1 MKARI
6 IMLLLVNLS
15 CTLFAQKNDTEL
27 LSINNQLSEM
37 SPTGR
42 EIQEQSGLKIVCERI
57 EEDGFASAYESY
69 SFSIENN
76 TDHSISEPQWTYT
89 LPLKGGGEFIIATSP
104 NDIFTIPIVE
114 SKDLYDIDAD
124 HCISGR
130 IVFRGI
136 IDGEE
141 AIVSYNIMLDLKP
154 HIISYS
160 EIIKTVN
167 ETNTAYSIDFT
178 VRYVGSDFL
187 RVGVRE
193 EYSPS
198 LIMQTIEEPLVAHV
212 HRSSINAFNYAWV
225 WLHVYN
231 EYGEDEITIT
241 LKNLIGDSDI
251 TGVQTIHSDFVNASV
266 IKIYTKEGKYMM
278 QITDWD
284 NLKELNQEIY
294 ILQLCNKEGIPFKTI
309 KYLKGQ

>member
-6 IMLLLVNLS
+6 IMLLLISLS
-15 CTLFAQKNDTEL
+15 CTLFAQKNDTESL
-27 LSINNQLSEM
+27 PINSQLSEM

-42 EIQEQSGLKIVCERI
+42 EIQEQSGLKIVCGRI

-89 LPLKGGGEFIIATSP
+89 LPLKGGGESIIATSQ

-114 SKDLYDIDAD
+114 SKDLYDIDTD
-124 HCISGR
+124 HCISGK
-130 IVFRGI
+130 ILFSCI

-141 AIVSYNIMLDLKP
+141 SVASYNIMLDLKP

-187 RVGVRE
+187 EVGVRE
-193 EYSPS
+193 EYSPF
-198 LIMQTIEEPLVAHV
+198 LEIQTIEEPLVAHV
-212 HRSSINAFNYAWV
+212 YRSSINAFNYAWV

-231 EYGEDEITIT
+231 EYGEDEVIIT
-241 LKNLIGDSDI
+241 LESDI

-266 IKIYTKEGKYMM
+266 INIYTKEGKYMM
-278 QITDWD
+278 QITNWD
-284 NLKELNQEIY
+284 DLKELNQEIY

>member
-1 MKARI
+1 MKTRI
-6 IMLLLVNLS
+6 IMLLLISLS
-15 CTLFAQKNDTEL
+15 CTLFAQRNDTEL

-76 TDHSISEPQWTYT
+76 TVHSISEPQWTYT

-198 LIMQTIEEPLVAHV
+198 LIMQTIEEPFVAHV
-212 HRSSINAFNYAWV
+212 YRSSINAFNYAWV

-231 EYGEDEITIT
+231 EYGEDEVIIT
-241 LKNLIGDSDI
+241 LESDI
-251 TGVQTIHSDFVNASV
+251 TGVQTTHSDFVNASV

-278 QITDWD
+278 QITNWD
-284 NLKELNQEIY
+284 DLKELNQEIY
-294 ILQLCNKEGIPFKTI
+294 ILQLCNKDGIPFKTI

>member
-1 MKARI
+1 MKTRI
-6 IMLLLVNLS
+6 IMLLLISLS

-27 LSINNQLSEM
+27 LSINNQFSEM
-37 SPTGR
+37 SPTRR

-57 EEDGFASAYESY
+57 EEDGFVSAYESY

-76 TDHSISEPQWTYT
+76 TVHSISELQWTYI
-89 LPLKGGGEFIIATSP
+89 LPLKGGGEAIIATSQ
-104 NDIFTIPIVE
+104 NDIFTIPVVE
-114 SKDLYDIDAD
+114 NKNLYDIDTD
-124 HCISGR
+124 HCISGKV
-130 IVFRGI
+130 VFSCVI
-136 IDGEE
+136 HGEE
-141 AIVSYNIMLDLKP
+141 SVASYNIMLDLKP
-154 HIISYS
+154 RIISYS

-193 EYSPS
+193 EYSPF
-198 LIMQTIEEPLVAHV
+198 LEIQTIEEPLVAHV
-212 HRSSINAFNYAWV
+212 RRSGINTFDCAWV

-231 EYGEDEITIT
+231 EYGEDEVIIT
-241 LKNLIGDSDI
+241 LESDI
-251 TGVQTIHSDFVNASV
+251 TGVQTIHSDFVNTSV

-278 QITDWD
+278 QITNWD
-284 NLKELNQEIY
+284 DLKELNQEIY

-309 KYLKGQ
+309 KYQKGQ

>member
-1 MKARI
+1 MKTRI
-6 IMLLLVNLS
+6 IMLLLISLS
-15 CTLFAQKNDTEL
+15 CTLFAQKNDTESL
-27 LSINNQLSEM
+27 PINSQLSGI
-37 SPTGR
+37 SSTGR

-89 LPLKGGGEFIIATSP
+89 LPLKGGGESIIATSP

-231 EYGEDEITIT
+231 EYGEDEVIIT
-241 LKNLIGDSDI
+241 LESDI

-294 ILQLCNKEGIPFKTI
+294 ILRLCNKDGIPFKTI

>member
-15 CTLFAQKNDTEL
+15 CTLFAQKNDTESL
-27 LSINNQLSEM
+27 PINSQLSEM

-42 EIQEQSGLKIVCERI
+42 EIQEQSGLKIVCGRI

-69 SFSIENN
+69 NFSIENN
-76 TDHSISEPQWTYT
+76 TDHFISEPQWTYT
-89 LPLKGGGEFIIATSP
+89 LPLKSGGETIIATSQ

-124 HCISGR
+124 HCISGK
-130 IVFRGI
+130 IVFSCF

-141 AIVSYNIMLDLKP
+141 SVASYNIMLDLKP

-187 RVGVRE
+187 EVGVRE
-193 EYSPS
+193 EYSPF
-198 LIMQTIEEPLVAHV
+198 LEIQTIEEPLVAHV
-212 HRSSINAFNYAWV
+212 CRSGINTFDCAWV

-231 EYGEDEITIT
+231 EYGEDEVIIT
-241 LKNLIGDSDI
+241 LESDI
-251 TGVQTIHSDFVNASV
+251 TGIQTIHSDFVNASV
-266 IKIYTKEGKYMM
+266 INIYTKEGKYMM
-278 QITDWD
+278 QITNWD
-284 NLKELNQEIY
+284 DLKELNQEIY

-309 KYLKGQ
+309 KYLKG

>member
-1 MKARI
+1 MKTRI
-6 IMLLLVNLS
+6 IMLLLISLS
-15 CTLFAQKNDTEL
+15 CTLFAQKNDTESL
-27 LSINNQLSEM
+27 PINSQLSEM

-42 EIQEQSGLKIVCERI
+42 EIQEQSGLKIVCGRI

-69 SFSIENN
+69 NFSIENN
-76 TDHSISEPQWTYT
+76 TNHSISEPQWTYT
-89 LPLKGGGEFIIATSP
+89 LPLKGGGEAIIATSQ

-114 SKDLYDIDAD
+114 SKDLYDIDTD
-124 HCISGR
+124 HCISGK
-130 IVFRGI
+130 IVFSCF

-141 AIVSYNIMLDLKP
+141 SVASYNIMLDLKP

-187 RVGVRE
+187 EVGVRE
-193 EYSPS
+193 EYSPF
-198 LIMQTIEEPLVAHV
+198 LEIQTIEEPLVAHV
-212 HRSSINAFNYAWV
+212 RRSGINTFDCAWV

-231 EYGEDEITIT
+231 EYGEDEVIIT
-241 LKNLIGDSDI
+241 LESDI

-278 QITDWD
+278 QITNWAD
-284 NLKELNQEIY
+284 LKELNQEIY

>member
-141 AIVSYNIMLDLKP
+141 SVASYNIMLDLKP

-225 WLHVYN
+225 WLH
-231 EYGEDEITIT
+231 EPTRRRQSRR
-241 LKNLIGDSDI
+241 LKR
-251 TGVQTIHSDFVNASV
+251 
-266 IKIYTKEGKYMM
+266 
-278 QITDWD
+278 
-284 NLKELNQEIY
+284 
-294 ILQLCNKEGIPFKTI
+294 
-309 KYLKGQ
+309 

>member
-15 CTLFAQKNDTEL
+15 CTLFAQKNDTESL
-27 LSINNQLSEM
+27 PINSQLSEM

-42 EIQEQSGLKIVCERI
+42 EIQEQSGLKIVCGRI

-69 SFSIENN
+69 NFSIENN
-76 TDHSISEPQWTYT
+76 TNHSISEPQWTYT
-89 LPLKGGGEFIIATSP
+89 LPLKSGGETIIATSQ

-130 IVFRGI
+130 IVFSCI

-141 AIVSYNIMLDLKP
+141 SVASYNIMLDLKP

-212 HRSSINAFNYAWV
+212 CRSGINTFDCAWV

-231 EYGEDEITIT
+231 EYGEDEVIIT
-241 LKNLIGDSDI
+241 LESDI
-251 TGVQTIHSDFVNASV
+251 TGIQTIHSDFVNASV
-266 IKIYTKEGKYMM
+266 INIYTKEGKYMM
-278 QITDWD
+278 QITNWD
-284 NLKELNQEIY
+284 DLKELNQEIY

-309 KYLKGQ
+309 KYLKG

>member
-1 MKARI
+1 MKTRI
-6 IMLLLVNLS
+6 IMLLLISLS
-15 CTLFAQKNDTEL
+15 CTLFAQKNDTESL
-27 LSINNQLSEM
+27 PINSRFSEIL
-37 SPTGR
+37 PTGR

-69 SFSIENN
+69 SFNIENN
-76 TDHSISEPQWTYT
+76 TVHSISEPQWTYT
-89 LPLKGGGEFIIATSP
+89 LPLKSGGEASIATSQ

-114 SKDLYDIDAD
+114 NKDLYDIDAD

-130 IVFRGI
+130 IAFRGI

-141 AIVSYNIMLDLKP
+141 SIVSYNIMLDLKP

-187 RVGVRE
+187 EVGVRE
-193 EYSPS
+193 KYSPF
-198 LIMQTIEEPLVAHV
+198 LEIQTIEEPLVAHV
-212 HRSSINAFNYAWV
+212 RRSGINTFDCAWV

-231 EYGEDEITIT
+231 EYGEDEVIIT
-241 LKNLIGDSDI
+241 LESDI

-278 QITDWD
+278 QITNWD
-284 NLKELNQEIY
+284 DLKELNQEIY

>member
-42 EIQEQSGLKIVCERI
+42 EIHEQSGLKIVCERI

-114 SKDLYDIDAD
+114 SKDLYDIDVD

-198 LIMQTIEEPLVAHV
+198 LIMQTIEEPFVAHV
-212 HRSSINAFNYAWV
+212 YRSSINAFNYAWV

-294 ILQLCNKEGIPFKTI
+294 ILQLCNKDGIPFKTI

>member
-1 MKARI
+1 MKTRI
-6 IMLLLVNLS
+6 IMLLLISLS

-42 EIQEQSGLKIVCERI
+42 EIHEQSGLKIVCERI

-69 SFSIENN
+69 NFSIENN
-76 TDHSISEPQWTYT
+76 TVHPISEPQWTYT

-104 NDIFTIPIVE
+104 NDIFTIPIVG

-130 IVFRGI
+130 IVFRDI

-187 RVGVRE
+187 EVGVRE
-193 EYSPS
+193 EYSPF
-198 LIMQTIEEPLVAHV
+198 LEIQTIEEPFVAHV
-212 HRSSINAFNYAWV
+212 RRSGINTFDCAWV

-231 EYGEDEITIT
+231 EYGEDEVIIT
-241 LKNLIGDSDI
+241 LESDI

-294 ILQLCNKEGIPFKTI
+294 ILRLCNKDGIPFKTI

>member
-6 IMLLLVNLS
+6 IMLLLISLS
-15 CTLFAQKNDTEL
+15 CTLFAQKNDTESL
-27 LSINNQLSEM
+27 PINSRFSEI
-37 SPTGR
+37 SPVGR
-42 EIQEQSGLKIVCERI
+42 EVQEQSGLKIVCERI

-69 SFSIENN
+69 NFSIENN
-76 TDHSISEPQWTYT
+76 TVHPISEPQWTYT

-104 NDIFTIPIVE
+104 NDIFTIPIVG

-187 RVGVRE
+187 EVGVRE
-193 EYSPS
+193 EYSPF
-198 LIMQTIEEPLVAHV
+198 LEIQTIEEPFVAHV
-212 HRSSINAFNYAWV
+212 RRSGINTFDCAWV

-231 EYGEDEITIT
+231 EYGEDEVIIT
-241 LKNLIGDSDI
+241 LESDI

-266 IKIYTKEGKYMM
+266 IKIYTKEGKYIM

-284 NLKELNQEIY
+284 DLKELNQEIY
-294 ILQLCNKEGIPFKTI
+294 ILQLCNKDGIPFKTI

>member
-6 IMLLLVNLS
+6 IMLLLISLS
-15 CTLFAQKNDTEL
+15 CTLFAQKNDTESL
-27 LSINNQLSEM
+27 PINSRFSEI
-37 SPTGR
+37 SPVGR

-89 LPLKGGGEFIIATSP
+89 LLLKGGGEAIIATSQ

-114 SKDLYDIDAD
+114 SKDLYDIDTD
-124 HCISGR
+124 HCISGK
-130 IVFRGI
+130 ILFSCI

-141 AIVSYNIMLDLKP
+141 SVASYNIMLDLKP

-187 RVGVRE
+187 EVGVRE
-193 EYSPS
+193 EYSPF
-198 LIMQTIEEPLVAHV
+198 LEIQTIEEPLVAHV
-212 HRSSINAFNYAWV
+212 CRSGINTFDCAWV

-231 EYGEDEITIT
+231 EYGEDEVIIT
-241 LKNLIGDSDI
+241 LESDI

-266 IKIYTKEGKYMM
+266 IRIYTKEGKYMM

-284 NLKELNQEIY
+284 DLKELNQEIY
-294 ILQLCNKEGIPFKTI
+294 ILRLYNKDGIPFKTI

>member
-1 MKARI
+1 MKTRI
-6 IMLLLVNLS
+6 IMLLLISLS
-15 CTLFAQKNDTEL
+15 CTLFAQRNDTEL

-198 LIMQTIEEPLVAHV
+198 LIMQTIEEPFVAHV
-212 HRSSINAFNYAWV
+212 YRSSINAFNYAWV

-231 EYGEDEITIT
+231 EYGEDEVIIT
-241 LKNLIGDSDI
+241 LESDI

-278 QITDWD
+278 QITNWD
-284 NLKELNQEIY
+284 DLKELNQEIY
-294 ILQLCNKEGIPFKTI
+294 ILQLCNKDGIPFKTI

>member
-6 IMLLLVNLS
+6 IMLLLISLS
-15 CTLFAQKNDTEL
+15 CTLFAQKNDTESL
-27 LSINNQLSEM
+27 PINSRFSEI
-37 SPTGR
+37 SPVGR
-42 EIQEQSGLKIVCERI
+42 EVQEQSGLKIVCGRI

-69 SFSIENN
+69 NFSIENN
-76 TDHSISEPQWTYT
+76 TVHPISEPQWTYT

-114 SKDLYDIDAD
+114 SKDLYDIDVD

-193 EYSPS
+193 EYSPF
-198 LIMQTIEEPLVAHV
+198 LEIQTIEEPFVAHV
-212 HRSSINAFNYAWV
+212 RRSGINTFDYAWV

-231 EYGEDEITIT
+231 EYGEDEVIIT
-241 LKNLIGDSDI
+241 LESDI

-278 QITDWD
+278 QITNWD
-284 NLKELNQEIY
+284 DLKELNQEIY
-294 ILQLCNKEGIPFKTI
+294 ILQLCNKDGIPFKTI

>member
-15 CTLFAQKNDTEL
+15 CTLFAQKNDTESL
-27 LSINNQLSEM
+27 PINSQLSEM

-69 SFSIENN
+69 NFSIENN
-76 TDHSISEPQWTYT
+76 TDHFISEPQWTYT
-89 LPLKGGGEFIIATSP
+89 LPLKSGGETIIATSQ

-124 HCISGR
+124 HCISGK
-130 IVFRGI
+130 IVFSCF

-141 AIVSYNIMLDLKP
+141 SVASYNIMLDLKP

-187 RVGVRE
+187 EVGVRE
-193 EYSPS
+193 EYSPF
-198 LIMQTIEEPLVAHV
+198 LEIQTIEEPLVAHV
-212 HRSSINAFNYAWV
+212 CRSGINTFDCAWV

-231 EYGEDEITIT
+231 EYGEDEVIIT
-241 LKNLIGDSDI
+241 LESDI
-251 TGVQTIHSDFVNASV
+251 TGIQTIHSDFVNASV
-266 IKIYTKEGKYMM
+266 INIYTKEGKYMM
-278 QITDWD
+278 QITNWD
-284 NLKELNQEIY
+284 DLKELNQEIY

-309 KYLKGQ
+309 KYLKG

>member
-15 CTLFAQKNDTEL
+15 CTLFAQKNDTESL
-27 LSINNQLSEM
+27 PINSQLSEM

-42 EIQEQSGLKIVCERI
+42 EIQEQSGLKIVCGRI

-69 SFSIENN
+69 NFSIENN
-76 TDHSISEPQWTYT
+76 TNHSISEPQWTYT
-89 LPLKGGGEFIIATSP
+89 LPLKSGGETIIATSQ

-130 IVFRGI
+130 IVFSCI

-141 AIVSYNIMLDLKP
+141 SVASYNIMLDLKP

-212 HRSSINAFNYAWV
+212 CRSGINTFDCAWV

-231 EYGEDEITIT
+231 EYGEDEVIIT
-241 LKNLIGDSDI
+241 LESDI
-251 TGVQTIHSDFVNASV
+251 TGIQTIHSDFVNASV
-266 IKIYTKEGKYMM
+266 INIYTKEGKYMM
-278 QITDWD
+278 QITNWD
-284 NLKELNQEIY
+284 DLKELNQEIY

>member
-6 IMLLLVNLS
+6 IMLLLISLS

-89 LPLKGGGEFIIATSP
+89 LPLKGGGESIIATSQ

-114 SKDLYDIDAD
+114 SKDLYDIDTD
-124 HCISGR
+124 HCISGK
-130 IVFRGI
+130 ILFSCI

-141 AIVSYNIMLDLKP
+141 SVASYNIMLDLKP

-187 RVGVRE
+187 EVGVRE
-193 EYSPS
+193 EYSPF
-198 LIMQTIEEPLVAHV
+198 LEIQTIEEPLVAHV
-212 HRSSINAFNYAWV
+212 YRSSINAFNYAWV

-231 EYGEDEITIT
+231 EYGEDEVII
-241 LKNLIGDSDI
+241 NLESDI
-251 TGVQTIHSDFVNASV
+251 TGGQTIHSDFVNASV
-266 IKIYTKEGKYMM
+266 INIYTKEGKYMM
-278 QITDWD
+278 QITNWD
-284 NLKELNQEIY
+284 DLKELNQEIY

>member
-1 MKARI
+1 MKTRI
-6 IMLLLVNLS
+6 IMLLLISLS

-42 EIQEQSGLKIVCERI
+42 EIHEQSGLKIVCERI

-76 TDHSISEPQWTYT
+76 TDHSITEPQWTYT

-104 NDIFTIPIVE
+104 NDIFTIPIVG

-130 IVFRGI
+130 IVFRDI

-198 LIMQTIEEPLVAHV
+198 LIMQTIEEPFVAHV
-212 HRSSINAFNYAWV
+212 YRSSINAFNYAWV

-266 IKIYTKEGKYMM
+266 IKIYTKEGKYIM

-284 NLKELNQEIY
+284 DLKELNQEIY
-294 ILQLCNKEGIPFKTI
+294 ILQLCNKDGIPFKTI

>member
-6 IMLLLVNLS
+6 IMLLLISLS
-15 CTLFAQKNDTEL
+15 CTLFAQKNDTESL
-27 LSINNQLSEM
+27 PINSQLSEM

-42 EIQEQSGLKIVCERI
+42 EIQEQSGLKIVCGRI

-89 LPLKGGGEFIIATSP
+89 LPLKGGGEAIIATSQ

-141 AIVSYNIMLDLKP
+141 SVASYNIMLDLKP

-187 RVGVRE
+187 EVGVRE
-193 EYSPS
+193 EYSPF
-198 LIMQTIEEPLVAHV
+198 LEIQTIEEPLVAHV
-212 HRSSINAFNYAWV
+212 CRSGINTFDCAWV

-231 EYGEDEITIT
+231 EYGEDEVIIT
-241 LKNLIGDSDI
+241 LESDI

-266 IKIYTKEGKYMM
+266 IRIYTKEGKYMM

-284 NLKELNQEIY
+284 DLKELNQEIY
-294 ILQLCNKEGIPFKTI
+294 ILRLYNKDGIPFKTI

>member
-6 IMLLLVNLS
+6 IMLLLISLS
-15 CTLFAQKNDTEL
+15 CTLFAQKNDTESL
-27 LSINNQLSEM
+27 PINSRFSEI
-37 SPTGR
+37 SPVGR

-89 LPLKGGGEFIIATSP
+89 LLLKGGGEAIIATSQ

-114 SKDLYDIDAD
+114 SKDLYDIDTD
-124 HCISGR
+124 HCISGK
-130 IVFRGI
+130 ILFSCI

-141 AIVSYNIMLDLKP
+141 SVASYNIMLDLKP

-187 RVGVRE
+187 EVGVRE
-193 EYSPS
+193 EYSPF
-198 LIMQTIEEPLVAHV
+198 LEIQTIEEPLVAHV
-212 HRSSINAFNYAWV
+212 RRSGINTFDCAWV

-231 EYGEDEITIT
+231 EYGEDEVIIT
-241 LKNLIGDSDI
+241 LESDI

-278 QITDWD
+278 QITNWD
-284 NLKELNQEIY
+284 DLKELNQEIY
-294 ILQLCNKEGIPFKTI
+294 ILQLCNKDGIPFKTI

>member
-6 IMLLLVNLS
+6 IMLLLISLS
-15 CTLFAQKNDTEL
+15 CTLFAQKNDTESL
-27 LSINNQLSEM
+27 PINSRFSEI
-37 SPTGR
+37 SPVGR
-42 EIQEQSGLKIVCERI
+42 EVQEQSGLKIVCERI

-69 SFSIENN
+69 NFSIENN
-76 TDHSISEPQWTYT
+76 TVHPISEPQWTYT

-104 NDIFTIPIVE
+104 NDIFTIPIVG

-141 AIVSYNIMLDLKP
+141 SIVSYNIMLDLKP
-154 HIISYS
+154 RIISYS

-187 RVGVRE
+187 EVGVRE
-193 EYSPS
+193 EYSPF
-198 LIMQTIEEPLVAHV
+198 LEIQTIEEPFVAHV
-212 HRSSINAFNYAWV
+212 RRSGINTFDCAWV

-231 EYGEDEITIT
+231 EYGEDEVIIT
-241 LKNLIGDSDI
+241 LESDI

-266 IKIYTKEGKYMM
+266 IKIYTKEGKYIM

-284 NLKELNQEIY
+284 DLKELNQEIY
-294 ILQLCNKEGIPFKTI
+294 ILQLCNKDGIPFKTI

>member
-15 CTLFAQKNDTEL
+15 CTLFAQKNDTESL
-27 LSINNQLSEM
+27 PINSQLSEM

-69 SFSIENN
+69 NFSIENN
-76 TDHSISEPQWTYT
+76 TDHFISEPQWTYT
-89 LPLKGGGEFIIATSP
+89 LPLKGGGETIIATSQ

-124 HCISGR
+124 HCISGK
-130 IVFRGI
+130 IVFSCF

-141 AIVSYNIMLDLKP
+141 SVASYNIMLDLKP

-187 RVGVRE
+187 EVGVRE
-193 EYSPS
+193 EYSPF
-198 LIMQTIEEPLVAHV
+198 LEIQTIEEPLVAHV
-212 HRSSINAFNYAWV
+212 CRSGINTFDCAWV

-231 EYGEDEITIT
+231 EYGEDEVIIT
-241 LKNLIGDSDI
+241 LESDI
-251 TGVQTIHSDFVNASV
+251 TGIQTIHSDFVNASV
-266 IKIYTKEGKYMM
+266 INIYTKEGKYMM
-278 QITDWD
+278 QITNWD
-284 NLKELNQEIY
+284 DLKELNQEIY

-309 KYLKGQ
+309 KYLKG

>member
-6 IMLLLVNLS
+6 IMLLLISLS
-15 CTLFAQKNDTEL
+15 CTLFAQKNDTESL
-27 LSINNQLSEM
+27 PINSRFSEI
-37 SPTGR
+37 SPVGR
-42 EIQEQSGLKIVCERI
+42 EVQEQSGLKIVCGRI

-69 SFSIENN
+69 NFSIENN
-76 TDHSISEPQWTYT
+76 TVHPISEPQWTYT
-89 LPLKGGGEFIIATSP
+89 LPLKGGGESIIATSP

-114 SKDLYDIDAD
+114 SKDLYDIDTD
-124 HCISGR
+124 HCISGK
-130 IVFRGI
+130 ILFSCI

-141 AIVSYNIMLDLKP
+141 SVASYNIMLDLKP

-187 RVGVRE
+187 EVGVRE
-193 EYSPS
+193 EYSPF
-198 LIMQTIEEPLVAHV
+198 LEIQTIEEPFVAHV
-212 HRSSINAFNYAWV
+212 RRSGINTFDCAWV

-231 EYGEDEITIT
+231 EYGEDEVVIT
-241 LKNLIGDSDI
+241 LESDI

-294 ILQLCNKEGIPFKTI
+294 ILQLCNKDGIPFKTI

>member
-6 IMLLLVNLS
+6 IIMLLISLS

-42 EIQEQSGLKIVCERI
+42 EIHEQSGLKIVCERI

-76 TDHSISEPQWTYT
+76 TDHSITEPQWTYT

-114 SKDLYDIDAD
+114 SKDLYDIDVD

-141 AIVSYNIMLDLKP
+141 AIVSCNIMLDLKP

-193 EYSPS
+193 EYSPF
-198 LIMQTIEEPLVAHV
+198 LEIQTIEEPLVAHV
-212 HRSSINAFNYAWV
+212 RRSGINTFDCAWV

-278 QITDWD
+278 QITNWD
-284 NLKELNQEIY
+284 DLKELNQEIY
-294 ILQLCNKEGIPFKTI
+294 ILQLCNKDGIPFKTI

>member
-1 MKARI
+1 MKTRI
-6 IMLLLVNLS
+6 IMLLLISLS
-15 CTLFAQKNDTEL
+15 CTLFAQRNDTESL
-27 LSINNQLSEM
+27 PINSQLSGI
-37 SPTGR
+37 SSTGR
-42 EIQEQSGLKIVCERI
+42 EVQEQSGLKIVCERI

-69 SFSIENN
+69 NFSIENN
-76 TDHSISEPQWTYT
+76 TVHPISEPQWTYT

-104 NDIFTIPIVE
+104 NDIFTIPIVG

-187 RVGVRE
+187 EVGVRE
-193 EYSPS
+193 EYSPF
-198 LIMQTIEEPLVAHV
+198 LEIQTIEEPFVAHV
-212 HRSSINAFNYAWV
+212 RRSGINTFDCAWV

-231 EYGEDEITIT
+231 EYGEDEVIIT
-241 LKNLIGDSDI
+241 LESDI

-294 ILQLCNKEGIPFKTI
+294 ILRLCNKDGIPFKTI

>member
-15 CTLFAQKNDTEL
+15 CTLFAQKNDTESL
-27 LSINNQLSEM
+27 PINSQLSEM

-69 SFSIENN
+69 NFSIENN
-76 TDHSISEPQWTYT
+76 TNHSISEPQWTYT
-89 LPLKGGGEFIIATSP
+89 LPLKSGGETIIATSQ

-124 HCISGR
+124 HCISGK
-130 IVFRGI
+130 IVFSCF

-141 AIVSYNIMLDLKP
+141 SVASYNIMLDLKP

-212 HRSSINAFNYAWV
+212 YRSSINAFNYAWV

-231 EYGEDEITIT
+231 EYGEDEVIIT
-241 LKNLIGDSDI
+241 LESDI
-251 TGVQTIHSDFVNASV
+251 TGIQTIHSDFVNASV

-278 QITDWD
+278 QITNWD
-284 NLKELNQEIY
+284 DLKELNQEIY

-309 KYLKGQ
+309 KYLKG

>member
-1 MKARI
+1 
-6 IMLLLVNLS
+6 
-15 CTLFAQKNDTEL
+15 
-27 LSINNQLSEM
+27 
-37 SPTGR
+37 
-42 EIQEQSGLKIVCERI
+42 
-57 EEDGFASAYESY
+57 
-69 SFSIENN
+69 
-76 TDHSISEPQWTYT
+76 
-89 LPLKGGGEFIIATSP
+89 
-104 NDIFTIPIVE
+104 
-114 SKDLYDIDAD
+114 
-124 HCISGR
+124 
-130 IVFRGI
+130 
-136 IDGEE
+136 
-141 AIVSYNIMLDLKP
+141 MLDLKP
-154 HIISYS
+154 RIISYS

-251 TGVQTIHSDFVNASV
+251 TGVQTIHSDFVNASI

-278 QITDWD
+278 QITNWD
-284 NLKELNQEIY
+284 DLKELNQEIY
-294 ILQLCNKEGIPFKTI
+294 ILQLCNKDGIPFAIDTKEMGGNVTKVFGRKLAQECTGTI
-309 KYLKGQ
+309 EIWSRGVPYDQRGFATVRL

>member
-1 MKARI
+1 MKTRI
-6 IMLLLVNLS
+6 IMLLLISLS
-15 CTLFAQKNDTEL
+15 CTLFAQKNDTESL
-27 LSINNQLSEM
+27 PINSQLSEM

-42 EIQEQSGLKIVCERI
+42 EIQEQSGLKIVCGRI

-69 SFSIENN
+69 NFSIENN
-76 TDHSISEPQWTYT
+76 TNHSISEPQWTYT
-89 LPLKGGGEFIIATSP
+89 LPLKGGGETIIATSQ
-104 NDIFTIPIVE
+104 NDIFTIPVVE
-114 SKDLYDIDAD
+114 NKDEYDIDAD
-124 HCISGR
+124 HCISGK
-130 IVFRGI
+130 IVFSCI

-141 AIVSYNIMLDLKP
+141 SIASYNIMLDLKP

-187 RVGVRE
+187 EVGVRE
-193 EYSPS
+193 EYSPF
-198 LIMQTIEEPLVAHV
+198 LEIQTIEEPLVAHV
-212 HRSSINAFNYAWV
+212 RRSGINTFDCAWV

-231 EYGEDEITIT
+231 EYGEDEVIIT
-241 LKNLIGDSDI
+241 LESDI

-266 IKIYTKEGKYMM
+266 INIYTKEGKYMM

-284 NLKELNQEIY
+284 DLKELNQEIY

>member
-6 IMLLLVNLS
+6 IMLLLISLS
-15 CTLFAQKNDTEL
+15 CTLFAQKNDTESL
-27 LSINNQLSEM
+27 PINSQLSEM
-37 SPTGR
+37 SPIGR
-42 EIQEQSGLKIVCERI
+42 EIQEQSGLEIVCERI

-69 SFSIENN
+69 NFSIENN
-76 TDHSISEPQWTYT
+76 TNHSISEPQWTYT
-89 LPLKGGGEFIIATSP
+89 LPLKSGGETIIATSQ
-104 NDIFTIPIVE
+104 NDIFTIPVVE
-114 SKDLYDIDAD
+114 NKDEYDIDAD

-141 AIVSYNIMLDLKP
+141 SIVSYNIMLDLKP
-154 HIISYS
+154 RIISYS

-212 HRSSINAFNYAWV
+212 YRSSINAFNYAWV

-278 QITDWD
+278 QITNWD
-284 NLKELNQEIY
+284 DLKELNQEIY

>member
-1 MKARI
+1 MKTRI
-6 IMLLLVNLS
+6 IMLLLISLS

-42 EIQEQSGLKIVCERI
+42 EIHEQSGLKIVCERI

-69 SFSIENN
+69 NFSIENN
-76 TDHSISEPQWTYT
+76 TVHPISEPQWTYT

-104 NDIFTIPIVE
+104 NDIFTIPIVG

-130 IVFRGI
+130 IVFRDI

-198 LIMQTIEEPLVAHV
+198 LIMQTIEEPFVAHV
-212 HRSSINAFNYAWV
+212 YRSSINAFNYAWV

-231 EYGEDEITIT
+231 EYGEDEVIIT
-241 LKNLIGDSDI
+241 LESDI

-294 ILQLCNKEGIPFKTI
+294 ILRLCNKDGIPFKTI

>member
-15 CTLFAQKNDTEL
+15 CTLFAQKNDTESL
-27 LSINNQLSEM
+27 PINSQLSEM

-42 EIQEQSGLKIVCERI
+42 EIQEQSGVRIVCGRI

-69 SFSIENN
+69 NFSIENN
-76 TDHSISEPQWTYT
+76 TDHFISEPQWTYT
-89 LPLKGGGEFIIATSP
+89 LPLKGGGETIIATSQ

-124 HCISGR
+124 HCISGK
-130 IVFRGI
+130 IVFSCF

-141 AIVSYNIMLDLKP
+141 SVASYNIMLDLKP

-187 RVGVRE
+187 EVGVRE
-193 EYSPS
+193 EYSPF
-198 LIMQTIEEPLVAHV
+198 LEIQTIEEPLVAHV
-212 HRSSINAFNYAWV
+212 CRSGINTFDCAWV

-231 EYGEDEITIT
+231 EYGEDEVIIT
-241 LKNLIGDSDI
+241 LESDI
-251 TGVQTIHSDFVNASV
+251 TGIQTIHSDFVNASV
-266 IKIYTKEGKYMM
+266 INIYTKEGKYMM
-278 QITDWD
+278 QITNWD
-284 NLKELNQEIY
+284 DLKELNQEIY

>member
-6 IMLLLVNLS
+6 IMLLLISLS
-15 CTLFAQKNDTEL
+15 CTLFAQKNDTESL
-27 LSINNQLSEM
+27 PINSQLSEM

-42 EIQEQSGLKIVCERI
+42 EIQEQSGLKIVCGRI

-69 SFSIENN
+69 NFSIENN
-76 TDHSISEPQWTYT
+76 TNHSISEPQWTYT
-89 LPLKGGGEFIIATSP
+89 LPLKSGGETIIATSQ

-130 IVFRGI
+130 IVFSCI

-141 AIVSYNIMLDLKP
+141 SVASYNIMLDLKP

-187 RVGVRE
+187 RVGVRNR
-193 EYSPS
+193 
-198 LIMQTIEEPLVAHV
+198 Q
-212 HRSSINAFNYAWV
+212 N
-225 WLHVYN
+225 
-231 EYGEDEITIT
+231 
-241 LKNLIGDSDI
+241 
-251 TGVQTIHSDFVNASV
+251 IHKRKD
-266 IKIYTKEGKYMM
+266 
-278 QITDWD
+278 D
-284 NLKELNQEIY
+284 
-294 ILQLCNKEGIPFKTI
+294 
-309 KYLKGQ
+309 

>member
-15 CTLFAQKNDTEL
+15 CTLFAQKNDTESL
-27 LSINNQLSEM
+27 PINSQLSEM

-69 SFSIENN
+69 NFSIENN
-76 TDHSISEPQWTYT
+76 TNHSISEPQWTYT
-89 LPLKGGGEFIIATSP
+89 LPLKSGGETIIATSQ

-124 HCISGR
+124 HCISGK
-130 IVFRGI
+130 IVFSCF

-141 AIVSYNIMLDLKP
+141 SVASYNIMLDLKP

-187 RVGVRE
+187 EVGVRE
-193 EYSPS
+193 EYSPF
-198 LIMQTIEEPLVAHV
+198 LEIQTIEEPLVAHV
-212 HRSSINAFNYAWV
+212 CRSGINTFDCAWV

-231 EYGEDEITIT
+231 EYGEDEVIIT
-241 LKNLIGDSDI
+241 LESDI
-251 TGVQTIHSDFVNASV
+251 TGIQTIHSDFVNASV
-266 IKIYTKEGKYMM
+266 INIYTKEGKYMM
-278 QITDWD
+278 QITNWD
-284 NLKELNQEIY
+284 DLKELNQEIY

>member
-1 MKARI
+1 M
-6 IMLLLVNLS
+6 
-15 CTLFAQKNDTEL
+15 E
-27 LSINNQLSEM
+27 
-37 SPTGR
+37 
-42 EIQEQSGLKIVCERI
+42 
-57 EEDGFASAYESY
+57 GFASAYESY
-69 SFSIENN
+69 NFSIENN
-76 TDHSISEPQWTYT
+76 TVHPISEPQWTYT
-89 LPLKGGGEFIIATSP
+89 LLLKGGGEAIIATSQ

-167 ETNTAYSIDFT
+167 ETNTAYNIDFT

-187 RVGVRE
+187 EVGVRE
-193 EYSPS
+193 EYSPF
-198 LIMQTIEEPLVAHV
+198 LEIQTIEEPLVAHV
-212 HRSSINAFNYAWV
+212 CRSGINTFDCAWV

-231 EYGEDEITIT
+231 EYGEDEVIIT
-241 LKNLIGDSDI
+241 LESDI

-266 IKIYTKEGKYMM
+266 IRIYTKEGKYMM

-284 NLKELNQEIY
+284 DLKELNQEIY
-294 ILQLCNKEGIPFKTI
+294 ILRLYNKDGIPFKTI

>member
-6 IMLLLVNLS
+6 IMLLLISLS
-15 CTLFAQKNDTEL
+15 CTLFAQKNDTESL
-27 LSINNQLSEM
+27 PINSQLSEM

-89 LPLKGGGEFIIATSP
+89 LPLKGGGESIIATSP

-141 AIVSYNIMLDLKP
+141 SIVSYNIMLDLKP
-154 HIISYS
+154 RIISYS

-187 RVGVRE
+187 EVGVRE
-193 EYSPS
+193 EYSPF
-198 LIMQTIEEPLVAHV
+198 LEIQTIEEPLVAHV
-212 HRSSINAFNYAWV
+212 CRSGINTFDCAWV

-231 EYGEDEITIT
+231 EYGEDEVIIT
-241 LKNLIGDSDI
+241 LESDI

-266 IKIYTKEGKYMM
+266 IRIYTKEGKYMM

-284 NLKELNQEIY
+284 DLKELNQEIY
-294 ILQLCNKEGIPFKTI
+294 ILRLYNKDGIPFKTI

>member
-15 CTLFAQKNDTEL
+15 CTLFAQKNDTESL
-27 LSINNQLSEM
+27 PINSQLSEM

-42 EIQEQSGLKIVCERI
+42 EIQEQSGLKIVCGRI

-69 SFSIENN
+69 NFSIENN
-76 TDHSISEPQWTYT
+76 TNHSISEPQWTYT
-89 LPLKGGGEFIIATSP
+89 LPLKSGGETIIATSQ

-130 IVFRGI
+130 IVFSCI

-141 AIVSYNIMLDLKP
+141 SVASYNIMLDLKP

-187 RVGVRE
+187 EVGVRE
-193 EYSPS
+193 EYSPF
-198 LIMQTIEEPLVAHV
+198 LEIQTIEEPLVAHV
-212 HRSSINAFNYAWV
+212 CRSGINTFDCAWV

-231 EYGEDEITIT
+231 EYGEDEVIIT
-241 LKNLIGDSDI
+241 LESDI
-251 TGVQTIHSDFVNASV
+251 TGIQTIHSDFVNASV
-266 IKIYTKEGKYMM
+266 INIYTKEGKYMM
-278 QITDWD
+278 QITNWD
-284 NLKELNQEIY
+284 DLKELNQEIY